1 MNEFDEKLG
10 FYAHALVLGLVD
22 IKEMNEWL
30 FEVIEQKD
38 LGDIPEDF
46 FELIHY
52 DQKQMLNYISEQ
64 RLTQVKSLKEG
75 RDLLKYYLNKNQLVS
90 SQCLLDDRH
99 LEKLFNIV
107 NLFDLH
113 QVYEYLSFLYDDG
126 YIDYVYPDKNTTDF
140 IKFLDNTWLEILNQ
154 STSSH

>member
-1 MNEFDEKLG
+1 MNLIDVKFR
-10 FYAHALVLGLVD
+10 FYTHALVLDIVD
-22 IKEMNEWL
+22 INEVNEWL
-30 FEVIEQKD
+30 FEVIEQND
-38 LGDIPEDF
+38 LDGIPDDF
-46 FELIHY
+46 FELVHY

-64 RLTQVKSLKEG
+64 RLTQVKSLQQG
-75 RDLLKYYLNKNQLVS
+75 RELLKYYLNKNQLLS

-126 YIDYVYPDKNTTDF
+126 YIDYVYPDKNTADF
-140 IKFLDNTWLEILNQ
+140 INLLDHIWLEILNV
-154 STSSH
+154 

>member
-1 MNEFDEKLG
+1 MNLIDEKFR
-10 FYAHALVLGLVD
+10 FYTHALVLDIVD
-22 IKEMNEWL
+22 INEVNEWL
-30 FEVIEQKD
+30 FEVIEQND
-38 LGDIPEDF
+38 LDGIPDDF
-46 FELIHY
+46 FELVHY

-64 RLTQVKSLKEG
+64 RLTQMKSLQQG

-113 QVYEYLSFLYDDG
+113 QVYEYLSFFFFFG
-126 YIDYVYPDKNTTDF
+126 YIDYVYPDKNTADF
-140 IKFLDNTWLEILNQ
+140 INLLDHIWLEILNV
-154 STSSH
+154 